1 MNKPEGNFFPTSK
14 PKLKKVTLD
23 IYYVVRADDEEMIR
37 HAKDCLY
44 EDIMSAVKHDELFGL
59 IRVVDAPEAAETDIP
74 EFLLEEEDEDWLAA
88 KWQRGLA

>member
-1 MNKPEGNFFPTSK
+1 MTKAEENFFPTSN

-23 IYYVVRADDEEMIR
+23 LYYVVRAGDDDMIQ

-44 EDIMSAVKHDELFGL
+44 EDIMSAYKNDSLYDC

-74 EFLLEEEDEDWLAA
+74 EFLLEQEEDWI
-88 KWQRGLA
+88 K